1 MKYIRS
7 YYKFTFLLVMVLVV
21 GFAVISIVN
30 YQVTKASIRR
40 TIIKQDL
47 PLTMNNIYSDLSAEL
62 TRPLLVASSM
72 ATDTFL
78 KDWVIDGEKNE
89 DRIRKYLFDIK
100 KKYGF
105 FSTFFI
111 SAHSLKYYHFNGVN
125 KVVSPTDSHDVW
137 YYRFINLKKNYDF
150 EVDVNE
156 ASQGILTIFINYR
169 LEDEMG
175 KLLGVTGVGLKVDSV
190 SDSIK
195 EYKERYSRNVFLT
208 NREGLIQ
215 VHQNR
220 TFIQHMA
227 ASKLTGLQQSQLNR
241 LLKLKEPFN
250 FEYKSNGEKILA
262 NARYINQLDWLLFV
276 EQSESASLKE
286 ARLNLWRTIIIGCI
300 VSAIVIAIMLLILNR
315 YKKVLEEIA
324 VSDELTGCANR
335 RKLEEEYTRF
345 VCRHERLNLPFSFI
359 LLDLDHFKK
368 INDSLGHLHGDNVLK
383 TIARLMADIVRPTD
397 ILVRWGG
404 DEFSILTDCNEQE
417 AFLVAERIRN
427 VVSNIRW
434 TKIRD
439 NGDDPRNDVTA
450 SLGVTTYRPTDT
462 LSTLQDRADKALYIG
477 KEQGGN
483 QVNLA
488 T

>member
-1 MKYIRS
+1 
-7 YYKFTFLLVMVLVV
+7 MVLIV

-30 YQVTKASIRR
+30 YQVTKASVLR

-100 KKYGF
+100 EKYGF
-105 FSTFFI
+105 FSTFFV
-111 SAHSLKYYHFNGVN
+111 SAHSLKYYHFKGVN
-125 KVVSPTDSHDVW
+125 KVISPTDSHDVW
-137 YYRFINLKKNYDF
+137 YYRFINLKQNYDF

-169 LEDEMG
+169 VEDKTG

-195 EYKERYSRNVFLT
+195 EYKQRYSRNVFLT
-208 NREGLIQ
+208 NREGVIQ
-215 VHQNR
+215 VHQNGAL
-220 TFIQHMA
+220 IQHMTVFQ
-227 ASKLTGLQQSQLNR
+227 LTGLRQSQLNH

-250 FEYKSNGEKILA
+250 FEYRSNGDKILA
-262 NARYINQLDWLLFV
+262 NARYIKQLDWLLFV

-286 ARLNLWRTIIIGCI
+286 ARLNLWRTIIIGSI
-300 VSAIVIAIMLLILNR
+300 VFVIVIAIMLLILNR

-345 VCRHERLNLPFSFI
+345 VYRNERLNLPFSFI

-368 INDSLGHLHGDNVLK
+368 VNDTLGHLHGDHVLK
-383 TIARLMADIVRPTD
+383 TIAQSLADIVRPTD

-404 DEFSILTDCNEQE
+404 DEFSILTDCNEE
-417 AFLVAERIRN
+417 DACLMAERIRKI
-427 VVSNIRW
+427 VSHIHW
-434 TKIRD
+434 PKIRD
-439 NGDDPRNDVTA
+439 NGNDPRNDVTA
-450 SLGVTTYRPTDT
+450 SLGVATYRPAET
-462 LSTLQDRADKALYIG
+462 LAALQDRADKALYIG
-477 KEQGGN
+477 KKQGGN